1 MFTTASH
8 QPKKQNIK
16 GQLKINLGQI
26 KDALKN
32 IDELKSFS
40 YLISSYFSATALDK
54 QIDILRNFCDNLI
67 KKNKSDNYLLTTDEM
82 VDLITIL
89 IELKKCAQNSELKKP
104 IDGIIDNL
112 NILSVKY
119 KSREYN
125 TSECDYNVMHHYNFV
140 KTDKNKRKFLHFYC
154 LYPLDL
160 PTVSDPAQHL
170 LNEWDEFNLRE
181 LCSLIIARNNCQ
193 ERNEGSFLG
202 YYDRYLSEMKRQH
215 ILESDVFISIFTKHT
230 NSKDTLERIDAIG
243 CISTTPPRDQRDEIL
258 AKICEKNERFLSP
271 MSRLFRNRNITDDTI
286 VYLLNEPDVTAHDV
300 SFLSNIDPDCEHG
313 NLYQGIIS
321 FRQRFGEI
329 IDRIPFYQWNNHRRY
344 RQQFIELMNR
354 FQQDP
359 NAVTREQIEAFVD
372 GLLNP
377 PQPVIQPFVIQ
388 PVGMQP
394 GNARPNINFAQSTH
408 AAGVHKS
415 VSESAIRL
423 SKIYR
428 DKLHIKTMDVIL
440 NEIKAHI
447 LGLSKNDVNEA
458 AKRAVLSFENHRL
471 YWTYQDKTSGI
482 TTCELLALAW
492 LAIHDDTRRNPATSL
507 EEAKELIVVSLYEI
521 QRAYNLDDK
530 GIDISDGNKDVMT
543 CAPGGFNKF
552 IEKLVGVHPDVELIF
567 MTKES
572 ATIKLKALANEKIV
586 EFFKNQ
592 EFDTQE
598 LQRILSDLE
607 ENGCGS
613 SIVKKAYAVVKIEI
627 EKIIAEEFNELFVN
641 TASKGF
647 QDFLDAGVDLIDE
660 EKIISLLKSKQ
671 KELVDTTTSEK
682 KPMLEENK
690 PEDPVNLESQ
700 VDLENKAKLNEL
712 LVKAEQNDA
721 RACLSLGNVY
731 KTGILGQMKDIEK
744 AKFYYERAAVSG
756 NAIAKIELKKLNEGM
771 NNDVLNQSRVETKV
785 EMKEPHLSQAD
796 KIEKI
801 PVQQFSP
808 EFCFF
813 PNATVDIK
821 IPSKDDE
828 VKKLIETKILHVK
841 RSIENKADFVAVAP
855 PSGTEV
861 VICDQIKRVPTPMA
875 ELLQIINYAQNTD
888 KYDAVFQQLKMVLKN
903 AIDSNKDSDS
913 AQHTYM
919 GVLALIGYMEEDIM
933 RFKAASA
940 PSQSYQSNGR

>member
-1 MFTTASH
+1 MFTNASP

-26 KDALKN
+26 KDALTK
-32 IDELKSFS
+32 IDGLKSFL
-40 YLISSYFSATALDK
+40 YLISSYLSATPLDN
-54 QIDILRNFCDNLI
+54 QIDILRNFCDNFI
-67 KKNKSDNYLLTTDEM
+67 KKNKSDNYLLTIDEM

-89 IELKKCAQNSELKKP
+89 IELKKCAQNSELKTP

-119 KSREYN
+119 KSREYD
-125 TSECDYNVMHHYNFV
+125 TSEYDYNVMHHYNFV
-140 KTDKNKRKFLHFYC
+140 KTDKNKRKFLYFYC

-160 PTVSDPAQHL
+160 PVVSNAAEKL
-170 LNEWDEFNLRE
+170 LNEWDEFNLQE
-181 LCSLIIARNNCQ
+181 LCSLIIAKNNCQ
-193 ERNEGSFLG
+193 ERNEGNFLG
-202 YYDRYLSEMKRQH
+202 YYDRYLSEMKSKH
-215 ILESDVFISIFTKHT
+215 ILEPDVFISIFTKHT
-230 NSKDTLERIDAIG
+230 NSKDTMERIDAIG

-258 AKICEKNERFLSP
+258 AKICEKDERFLSP
-271 MSRLFRNRNITDDTI
+271 MRRLFRNRNITDDTI
-286 VYLLNEPDVTAHDV
+286 VYLLNAPDLTPHDV
-300 SFLSNIDPDCEHG
+300 SFLSDVDPDCEHG
-313 NLYQGIIS
+313 NLYQAIIS
-321 FRQRFGEI
+321 FRQQFGEI
-329 IDRIPFYQWNNHRRY
+329 IDRIPIYQWNNHRYYGR
-344 RQQFIELMNR
+344 QFIELMNR
-354 FQQDP
+354 FQQNP
-359 NAVTREQIEAFVD
+359 NAITRVQIEAFVD

-377 PQPVIQPFVIQ
+377 PQPVIQPFVIH

-394 GNARPNINFAQSTH
+394 GNAQPNINYSQSTH

-428 DKLHIKTMDVIL
+428 EKLHIKTMDVIL
-440 NEIKAHI
+440 NEIKAHV

-482 TTCELLALAW
+482 TTCELLTLAW

-521 QRAYNLDDK
+521 QRAYNLNDK
-530 GIDISDGNKDVMT
+530 GIDISNGNKDVMA

-572 ATIKLKALANEKIV
+572 ATIKLKTLANEKIR

-592 EFDTQE
+592 ELHIQE
-598 LQRILSDLE
+598 LQQVLSDLE
-607 ENGCGS
+607 KKGCGS
-613 SIVKKAYAVVKIEI
+613 SIVKNAYAVVKIEI
-627 EKIIAEEFNELFVN
+627 GKIIAEEFNELFVDATGN
-641 TASKGF
+641 GF
-647 QDFLDAGVDLIDE
+647 QNFIDAGVDLIDE
-660 EKIISLLKSKQ
+660 EQIISFLKSKQ
-671 KELVDTTTSEK
+671 NELADATTPEK
-682 KPMLEENK
+682 KLMPEENK
-690 PEDPVNLESQ
+690 LEDQVNLESQ

-731 KTGILGQMKDIEK
+731 KTGILGQMQDIEK

-771 NNDVLNQSRVETKV
+771 NNGALNQSGVEIKV

-796 KIEKI
+796 KIEI
-801 PVQQFSP
+801 TPVQKFSP

-813 PNATVDIK
+813 PNATVDIE

-828 VKKLIETKILHVK
+828 VKKLIKTKILHVK
-841 RSIENKADFVAVAP
+841 RSIENKADFVAAAS

-861 VICDQIKRVPTPMA
+861 VICDQIKRVPTPIA
-875 ELLQIINYAQNTD
+875 ELLQIINYAQKAD
-888 KYDAVFQQLKMVLKN
+888 KYDDVFQQLKVVLKN
-903 AIDSNKDSDS
+903 AIDNNKDSDS

-919 GVLALIGYMEEDIM
+919 GVLSLIGYMEEDIM